1 MKACIY
7 IGGQYLDWVRSY
19 FPDQPPGELPVAGK
33 EWCVHLLD
41 FLVNLG
47 DVSHI
52 YIADCHPG
60 ERLASLAKRNGYW
73 STSFTYLEATRSS
86 SPWRLLQKNPRIP
99 CDPAEGMLLFW
110 GLSLPDLAAPAELL
124 QNLRPVDPQT
134 KTLPPGV
141 YLWQNGKFFA
151 CDCPMHHARTIQEY
165 FDLNFRLL
173 GCPGVYTLPGY
184 SGTPGYGFGRNVTT
198 MPNCTTEPPLIV
210 QDNAFLGRSLV
221 LADGVVVG
229 KNSLIDDYTEL
240 RHTIVLNNTYVGK
253 RLYLEDKIVSGN
265 RVIDVHTGA
274 YIDLS
279 DEFLAKG
286 SRRKLLDRFR
296 LVGWL
301 TALALVAL
309 LTPIYLLTR
318 PFRRRLD
325 NVAFFRL
332 LFRVYPGCW
341 KVLFWRA
348 NLIRVGDQDPAYAFR
363 YMDRYLLPSTETM
376 RAQGDIFFQQHRTIS
391 LMLGIVARSLLK
403 RMVQLSEP
411 PQDLETEE
419 VPQNYSVALPF
430 VKPHSPDETT
440 IIYSDAMPPADF
452 PAAVSPPSEP
462 RK

>member
-7 IGGQYLDWVRSY
+7 IGGQSLDWVRNY
-19 FPDQPPGELPVAGK
+19 FPDQPPGALPVAGK

-41 FLVNLG
+41 LLVNLG

-60 ERLASLAKRNGYW
+60 ERISALAKRDGYW
-73 STSFTYLEATRSS
+73 STSFTYLEAVRSS

-99 CDPAEGMLLFW
+99 CDPAEAMLLFW
-110 GLSLPDLAAPAELL
+110 GLSLPDLASPEELL
-124 QNLRPVDPQT
+124 QKLRPVDPQS

-141 YLWQNGKFFA
+141 YLWQDGKFFA
-151 CDCPMHHARTIQEY
+151 CDCPMHHARSLQEY
-165 FDLNFRLL
+165 FNLNFRLL
-173 GCPGVYTLPGY
+173 ASPGVYTLPGY

-221 LADGVVVG
+221 LAGGVVVG
-229 KNSLIDDYTEL
+229 KNSLIDDNTEL
-240 RHTIVLNNTYVGK
+240 RHTIVLNDTYVGK

-265 RVIDVHTGA
+265 RVVDVRTGA

-279 DEFLAKG
+279 DEFLAKD

-301 TALALVAL
+301 TALGLVAL
-309 LTPIYLLTR
+309 LTPIYLRARL
-318 PFRRRLD
+318 FHRR
-325 NVAFFRL
+325 VKEIAFFRL
-332 LFRVYPGCW
+332 LFRIYPGCW

-363 YMDRYLLPSTETM
+363 YMDRFLLPSTEIM
-376 RAQGDIFFQQHRTIS
+376 RAQGDIYYQQHRTLS
-391 LMLGIVARSLLK
+391 MMLGVVCRSLLK

-411 PQDLETEE
+411 PQDLEEDAL
-419 VPQNYSVALPF
+419 PQDYSVTLPF
-430 VKPHSPDETT
+430 SAHYSPDETA
-440 IIYSDAMPPADF
+440 IIYSDALPPVDLPPARR
-452 PAAVSPPSEP
+452 PPES

>member
-7 IGGQYLDWVRSY
+7 IGGQSLDWVRSY
-19 FPDQPPGELPVAGK
+19 FPDQPPGALPVAGK

-60 ERLASLAKRNGYW
+60 ERISALAKRDGYW
-73 STSFTYLEATRSS
+73 STSFTYLEAVRSS

-99 CDPAEGMLLFW
+99 CDPAEKMLLFW
-110 GLSLPDLAAPAELL
+110 GLSLPDLASPEELL
-124 QNLRPVDPQT
+124 QKLRPVDPQS

-141 YLWQNGKFFA
+141 YLWQDGKFFA
-151 CDCPMHHARTIQEY
+151 CDCPMHYARSLQEY
-165 FDLNFRLL
+165 FNLNFRLL
-173 GCPGVYTLPGY
+173 ASPDVYTLPGY

-221 LADGVVVG
+221 LAGGVVVG
-229 KNSLIDDYTEL
+229 KNSLIDDHTEL
-240 RHTIVLNNTYVGK
+240 RHTIVLNDTYVGK

-265 RVIDVHTGA
+265 RVVDVRTGA

-279 DEFLAKG
+279 DEFLAKD
-286 SRRKLLDRFR
+286 SRRKLFDRFR

-301 TALALVAL
+301 TALGLVAL
-309 LTPIYLLTR
+309 LTPIYLLAML
-318 PFRRRLD
+318 FHRRLKEI
-325 NVAFFRL
+325 AFFRL
-332 LFRVYPGCW
+332 LFRIYPGCW

-363 YMDRYLLPSTETM
+363 YMDRFLLPSTETM
-376 RAQGDIFFQQHRTIS
+376 RAQGDIYYQQHRTVAM
-391 LMLGIVARSLLK
+391 MLGVVARSLLK
-403 RMVQLSEP
+403 RLVQLSEP
-411 PQDLETEE
+411 PLDRDHEE
-419 VPQNYSVALPF
+419 F
-430 VKPHSPDETT
+430 VRPPPRKHIGLSEQSLDDSTT
-440 IIYSDAMPPADF
+440 IFSIPMRDT
-452 PAAVSPPSEP
+452 PAAAPHPPES